1 MNLRG
6 QSISTQVRHTE
17 SDPLKVERMASLG
30 LCCGNMLARHLCPQ
44 VFVRLPMPFILP

>member
-30 LCCGNMLARHLCPQ
+30 LCRGDMLAWLLCPQ
-44 VFVRLPMPFILP
+44 VCVSLPVPFILP